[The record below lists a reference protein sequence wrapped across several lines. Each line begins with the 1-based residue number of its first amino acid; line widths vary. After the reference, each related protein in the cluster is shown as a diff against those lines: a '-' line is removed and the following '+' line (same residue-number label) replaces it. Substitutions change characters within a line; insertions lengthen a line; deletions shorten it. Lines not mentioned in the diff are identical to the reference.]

1 MIDLPRTYG
10 ALLAGGLVAT
20 GFSGV
25 VTVQCLAYFR
35 NYGKDPLKIK
45 LLVTAV
51 WILDFCH
58 TIFVG
63 VTLWDHLI
71 ENFGNQTRID
81 FVPWSMALTIAF
93 TAVLTFLVHC
103 FFVHRIFKLSL
114 NNYYIAVPLALLASS
129 RLAFA
134 CLTTVKLITLR
145 SLALFVDQ
153 YTWSFTAGLGLS
165 SLLDVLVTGFL
176 CYLLMS
182 GRKSNPH
189 LNHVLDSLMLY
200 AFENGSLTC
209 ASTVVSMVCWLTMPT
224 NLIFMGLHF
233 VISKLYA
240 SSLLATLNTRN
251 TLKEKHTSRSQP
263 NSNPPVPV
271 ALHTDSCTSCGSN
284 KRFSKY
290 EGTQTSSMMMQINI
304 EKTTVRTVDEGT
316 LPECPV

>member
-103 FFVHRIFKLSL
+103 FF
-114 NNYYIAVPLALLASS
+114 
-129 RLAFA
+129 
-134 CLTTVKLITLR
+134 
-145 SLALFVDQ
+145 
-153 YTWSFTAGLGLS
+153 
-165 SLLDVLVTGFL
+165 
-176 CYLLMS
+176 
-182 GRKSNPH
+182 
-189 LNHVLDSLMLY
+189 
-200 AFENGSLTC
+200 
-209 ASTVVSMVCWLTMPT
+209 
-224 NLIFMGLHF
+224 
-233 VISKLYA
+233 
-240 SSLLATLNTRN
+240 
-251 TLKEKHTSRSQP
+251 
-263 NSNPPVPV
+263 
-271 ALHTDSCTSCGSN
+271 CT
-284 KRFSKY
+284 
-290 EGTQTSSMMMQINI
+290 
-304 EKTTVRTVDEGT
+304 
-316 LPECPV
+316 